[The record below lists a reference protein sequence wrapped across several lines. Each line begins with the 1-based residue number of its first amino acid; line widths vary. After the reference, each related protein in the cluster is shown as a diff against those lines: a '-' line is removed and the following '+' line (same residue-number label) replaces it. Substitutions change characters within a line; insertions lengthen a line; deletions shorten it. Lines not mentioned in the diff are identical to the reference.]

1 MRCKAIVLSERDH
14 VGADR
19 LRTQL
24 GSIAFSSNPLPS
36 SRVARFVSRVRICR
50 NTVCRVDAGLRVLS
64 SRFRIHFSRGPV
76 RRVRHELGSVG
87 SVLNGLEHG
96 SLPLAIRSIG
106 SGLFSITNVHIVYG
120 CHSSICSIS
129 GCLSTRG
136 SVRIL
141 HIGSCVGGPGRGKCH
156 SLRIVCTIPIFLSSK
171 PRCAPIRIRFHA
183 VTVSC

>member
-1 MRCKAIVLSERDH
+1 MLISIVLSQRDQL
-14 VGADR
+14 GASS
-19 LRTQL
+19 LRTHL
-24 GSIAFSSNPLPS
+24 GTLSLPKNAFAPRRIIGFISL
-36 SRVARFVSRVRICR
+36 VRICR

-64 SRFRIHFSRGPV
+64 SRFRIQFDRSPV
-76 RRVRHELGSVG
+76 RRVRHHLGSIDSVVNGLRHGGLPVDIG
-87 SVLNGLEHG
+87 SV
-96 SLPLAIRSIG
+96 G

-129 GCLSTRG
+129 GCLSSRS

-156 SLRIVCTIPIFLSSK
+156 SLRMVCTIPIFLSSNT
-171 PRCAPIRIRFHA
+171 RCAPIRIRFHA